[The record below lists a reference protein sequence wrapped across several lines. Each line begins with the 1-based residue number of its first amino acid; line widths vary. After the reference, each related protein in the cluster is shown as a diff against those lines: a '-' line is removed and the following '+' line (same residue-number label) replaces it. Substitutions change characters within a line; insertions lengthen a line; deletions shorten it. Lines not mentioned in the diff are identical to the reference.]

1 MNATKKIVLG
11 VVLTVAAV
19 LLLLFGGGVMS
30 GATMSGGMMGHG
42 AMGGISWMWIPTVLA
57 LGLGVFVVLAVFRP
71 KG

>member
-11 VVLTVAAV
+11 VVFTVAAV

-42 AMGGISWMWIPTVLA
+42 AMGGISWM
-57 LGLGVFVVLAVFRP
+57 
-71 KG
+71 